1 MTISES
7 NSLKVETS
15 QLPILTRHPEIFT
28 AALILAVAVT
38 VGVINPSFFQVST
51 LFDLLRSC
59 TVVGI
64 FAMGVLIVLA
74 AGGIDVS
81 FTAIAALSMY
91 AMTKAVMMLW
101 PEAPFFLIL
110 AGGACIG
117 TALGVFNGFLVH
129 ELHASSLIVTI
140 GTQYLYR
147 GFLLTFIG
155 ATFFMN
161 IPDAM
166 DEFGRLALSRYPTAE
181 GAISV
186 LPVSVFMFIGA
197 VAATWFL
204 LNRTLIGRAVYALG
218 GSLQIAARL
227 GFNLRIIHIFVFG
240 YAGLL
245 AGVAGVVHVSSTRL
259 ANPFDL
265 VGTELDVIAAVI
277 LGGARITGGTGT
289 VLGTVLGVIL
299 VTLINNVLILA
310 GVPSTLQKVI
320 IGSFILIAG
329 AIFAIKQ
336 SK

>member
-1 MTISES
+1 MTNLKTTTVITETT
-7 NSLKVETS
+7 SLPLLV
-15 QLPILTRHPEIFT
+15 RHPEIFT
-28 AALILAVAVT
+28 VVLIVATVAT
-38 VGVINPSFFQVST
+38 VGLINPNFFQVST

-91 AMTKAVMMLW
+91 AMTKAVMLLW
-101 PEAPFFLIL
+101 PTAPFVLVLLGGTLI
-110 AGGACIG
+110 GA
-117 TALGVFNGFLVH
+117 TLGMLNGYLVH
-129 ELHASSLIVTI
+129 TLNASSLIVTI

-166 DEFGRLALSRYPTAE
+166 DEFGRLAITRYPTAE
-181 GAISV
+181 GAISTLPMSV
-186 LPVSVFMFIGA
+186 LVFVA
-197 VAATWFL
+197 VALVTWFL
-204 LNRTLIGRAVYALG
+204 LNRTLMGRAVYALG
-218 GSLQIAARL
+218 GSLQIASRL
-227 GFNLRIIHIFVFG
+227 GFNLRIIHVFIFG

-245 AGVAGVVHVSSTRL
+245 AGIAGVVHVSSTRL

-277 LGGARITGGTGT
+277 LGGARITGGNGT

-299 VTLINNVLILA
+299 ITLINNVLILA
-310 GVPSTLQKVI
+310 GVPSTLQKII

-329 AIFAIKQ
+329 AIFAIKR
-336 SK
+336 SA